1 MRRTFIELP
10 AFTRLVSAG
19 RLGDAQVSALQEDI
33 LNGGGA
39 TMSGTGGV
47 RKIRCP
53 DRGGGKSG
61 GWRVLFADY
70 EREDVT
76 VLIWAFPKNEQANL
90 AESQKKV
97 VRGLKAPLDNEIKVR
112 DGREERVL

>member
-10 AFTRLVSAG
+10 AFTRLVAA
-19 RLGDAQVSALQEDI
+19 REIGDAQVSVLQEDI

-47 RKIRCP
+47 KKIRCQ
-53 DRGGGKSG
+53 DRGKGKSG

-70 EREDVT
+70 EREEVT
-76 VLIWAFPKNEQANL
+76 VLIWAYPKNRQANL
-90 AESQKKV
+90 TESQKKV
-97 VRGLKAPLDNEIKVR
+97 VRGLKAQLDNEIKVR
-112 DGREERVL
+112 HGREE